1 MTPTCNARLTT
12 SAGTTRHHT
21 GDPDATALAAP
32 TATGTTAAGN
42 VRGRA
47 PANHSAAPRGWF
59 DSVTSQVSQTAPAY
73 ACSVRELVC
82 LDMDL
87 GPRFVDR
94 VKRAWDDGDAVF
106 PLDRRLPAP
115 ARAALLDTVRPTVL
129 ADESGDT
136 RTDGDPVDHDDAL
149 VVATSGTTG
158 SPKAAVLTMDAVEAS
173 ARATSARLDVTND
186 DMWFACLPPAHVGG
200 FSVVARALLT
210 GTRLVTAPK
219 FTPHDY
225 ENAARDG
232 ATLVSLVATAL
243 ARVDPSLY
251 RTIVLGGSRPPA
263 DRPANCVATY
273 GMTETGSG
281 VVYDGVPLDDVEIDV
296 RDGIIHLRCPMLLRT
311 YRNSAS
317 PLDAHGWFRTGDVG
331 RVVDGRLVVEGR
343 EGDMIVT
350 GGEKVW
356 PDDVENVLRQHHGVA
371 DVCVAG
377 VPDPEW
383 GDAVHAWIVPSG
395 TPSPALDDL
404 RSFVK
409 DRLPPWCAPRQ
420 IHEVAEIPR
429 TALGKAI
436 RSALPGRT

>member
-1 MTPTCNARLTT
+1 M
-12 SAGTTRHHT
+12 
-21 GDPDATALAAP
+21 
-32 TATGTTAAGN
+32 
-42 VRGRA
+42 
-47 PANHSAAPRGWF
+47 
-59 DSVTSQVSQTAPAY
+59 
-73 ACSVRELVC
+73 RELVC

-87 GPRFVDR
+87 GTRFVDR

-115 ARAALLDTVRPTVL
+115 VRAALLATVRPTVL

-136 RTDGDPVDHDDAL
+136 RVDGDPVEQGDAL

-158 SPKAAVLTMDAVEAS
+158 SPKAAVLTAGAVEAS
-173 ARATSARLDVTND
+173 ARATSTRLAVTND

-219 FTPHDY
+219 FTPEDY
-225 ENAARDG
+225 ERAARDG

-243 ARVDPSLY
+243 ARVDSSLY

-263 DRPANCVATY
+263 DRPANCIATY

-281 VVYDGVPLDDVEIDV
+281 VVYDGVPLDGVEIDI

-311 YRNSAS
+311 YRHSVS
-317 PLDAHGWFRTGDVG
+317 PLDADGWFRTGDVG
-331 RVVDGRLVVEGR
+331 RIADGRLQVEGR

-356 PDDVENVLRQHHGVA
+356 PDDVEAVLARHEGIV

-377 VPDPEW
+377 VPDPDW

-395 TPSPALDDL
+395 TTPPALDDL
-404 RSFVK
+404 RAFVK
-409 DRLPPWCAPRQ
+409 DHLPAWCAPRAV
-420 IHEVAEIPR
+420 HVVEEIPR
-429 TALGKAI
+429 TALGKAR
-436 RSALPGRT
+436 RSALPGRA

>member
-1 MTPTCNARLTT
+1 M
-12 SAGTTRHHT
+12 
-21 GDPDATALAAP
+21 
-32 TATGTTAAGN
+32 
-42 VRGRA
+42 
-47 PANHSAAPRGWF
+47 
-59 DSVTSQVSQTAPAY
+59 
-73 ACSVRELVC
+73 RELVC

-87 GPRFVDR
+87 GLRFVDR
-94 VKRAWDDGDAVF
+94 VKQAWDDGDAVF
-106 PLDRRLPAP
+106 PLDRRLPTP
-115 ARAALLDTVRPTVL
+115 VRAALLDTVRPTVI

-136 RTDGDPVDHDDAL
+136 RTDGDPVDDGDAL

-158 SPKAAVLTMDAVEAS
+158 SPKAAVLTLEAVTAS
-173 ARATSARLDVTND
+173 ARSTSVRLSVTSD
-186 DMWFACLPPAHVGG
+186 DTWFACLPPSHVGG

-219 FTPHDY
+219 FTPGSYDS
-225 ENAARDG
+225 AARDG

-243 ARVDPSLY
+243 ARVDASSY

-281 VVYDGVPLDDVEIDV
+281 VVYDGVPLDGVEIDI
-296 RDGIIHLRCPMLLRT
+296 RDGIIYLRCPMLLRT
-311 YRNSAS
+311 YRHSVS
-317 PLDAHGWFRTGDVG
+317 PLDSDGWFRTGDVG
-331 RVVDGRLVVEGR
+331 RIDDGRLVVEGR
-343 EGDMIVT
+343 EGDMIIT

-356 PDDVENVLRQHHGVA
+356 PDDVETVLQRHDGIT

-377 VPDPEW
+377 VRDPEW

-395 TPSPALDDL
+395 GTPPTLDEL

-409 DRLPPWCAPRQ
+409 DHLPPWCAPREL
-420 IHEVAEIPR
+420 HVVTEIPR
-429 TALGKAI
+429 TTLGKAL

>member
-1 MTPTCNARLTT
+1 M
-12 SAGTTRHHT
+12 
-21 GDPDATALAAP
+21 
-32 TATGTTAAGN
+32 
-42 VRGRA
+42 
-47 PANHSAAPRGWF
+47 
-59 DSVTSQVSQTAPAY
+59 
-73 ACSVRELVC
+73 RELVC

-106 PLDRRLPAP
+106 PLDQRLPAP
-115 ARAALLDTVRPTVL
+115 VRAALLDTVRPTVL
-129 ADESGDT
+129 SDESGDT
-136 RTDGDPVDHDDAL
+136 PVDGDPVEQGDAL

-158 SPKAAVLTMDAVEAS
+158 SPKAAVLTIDAVSAS
-173 ARATSARLDVTND
+173 ARATSHRLAVTD
-186 DMWFACLPPAHVGG
+186 TDTWFACLPPAHVGG

-219 FTPHDY
+219 FTPEAY
-225 ENAARDG
+225 EHAARDG

-243 ARVDPSLY
+243 SRVDASLY

-263 DRPANCVATY
+263 DRPANCVTTY

-281 VVYDGVPLDDVEIDV
+281 VIYDGVPLAEVEIDV

-317 PLDAHGWFRTGDVG
+317 PLDDDGWFRTGDVG
-331 RVVDGRLVVEGR
+331 RVTDGRLIVEGR

-356 PDDVENVLRQHHGVA
+356 PDDVEAVLARHDGIA

-395 TPSPALDDL
+395 TTPPTRDDL

-409 DRLPPWCAPRQ
+409 DHLPSWCAPR
-420 IHEVAEIPR
+420 EVHVVTTIPR
-429 TALGKAI
+429 TALGKAM
-436 RSALPGRT
+436 RSALPGRS